1 MSSCTVA
8 ALAADSS
15 LRLRVLVDAGNDDRL
30 LRGVH
35 VSDLDHPAQ
44 YAFPGELLL
53 TNGLWLTTTDPR
65 DWVQEARAAGV
76 VAIGY
81 GVGEMGT
88 VTPPAVV
95 DACREAALPLVEVPA
110 DLPFSAIG
118 ECVMERNRA
127 SDPTVRL
134 QLMRLRRLLEELAR
148 GEGYG
153 AVVELLRRE
162 TRLQVWLV
170 GPGGHSLT
178 DDPPPEG
185 DAARIAARA
194 ARRGDLPCAVAP
206 ALSAFGVAD
215 ALSSTAVIVG
225 SPLAEVSDDAR
236 LVIEQA
242 SAYLVLEDARRR
254 EHETF
259 AASWWRSCSPGCG
272 TESWGRDR

>member
-1 MSSCTVA
+1 M
-8 ALAADSS
+8 
-15 LRLRVLVDAGNDDRL
+15 LVDVGNHDRL

-65 DWVQEARAAGV
+65 DWIQEARAAGV

-81 GVGEMGT
+81 GVGEMGS
-88 VTPPAVV
+88 VTPAAVV
-95 DACREAALPLVEVPA
+95 QACRDAGLPLVEVPA
-110 DLPFSAIG
+110 DLAFSAIG

-127 SDPTVRL
+127 SDATVRL

-162 TRLQVWLV
+162 TRLPVWLV

-178 DDPPPEG
+178 DDVPP
-185 DAARIAARA
+185 DAEAARA
-194 ARRGDLPCAVAP
+194 AARGP
-206 ALSAFGVAD
+206 A
-215 ALSSTAVIVG
+215 
-225 SPLAEVSDDAR
+225 AETSRVPW
-236 LVIEQA
+236 
-242 SAYLVLEDARRR
+242 RRR
-254 EHETF
+254 
-259 AASWWRSCSPGCG
+259 SVRSGWPTRCP
-272 TESWGRDR
+272 RRR